1 MIMNLPRLLTRWPTL
16 ACIAA
21 ITTLA
26 SWIATAQSQV
36 VYETQ
41 SDYNT
46 IVVTQD
52 QDGLRTLLF
61 ERNGARQSVV
71 KLNDP
76 SHIELPYVR
85 ATLVSLALVP
95 NPQRILIIGLGGG
108 SIPTFLHHHYPNAT
122 IDVVDI
128 DPEVVRVAKQ
138 FFGFQPDD
146 KLHAHVAD
154 GRKFVEETTEP
165 YDLIFLDAYGADS
178 IPYHLATIEFLH
190 AVRKALSPQGVVVGN
205 IWSRTSN
212 RLYEP
217 MVSTYQEGFDRLYIL
232 DVRGAGNLIFFA
244 LPRPTT
250 LNLKTVSQ
258 TAADISRSKNLPFNL
273 ADELATGFSLPSPAS
288 TRARILHDSE

>member
-1 MIMNLPRLLTRWPTL
+1 MKLAAQLTRWPTL
-16 ACIAA
+16 ASLTALTI
-21 ITTLA
+21 LA
-26 SWIATAQSQV
+26 TWIATAQSQV
-36 VYETQ
+36 VYETH

-61 ERNGARQSVV
+61 EHNGARQSVV
-71 KLNDP
+71 KLDDP

-85 ATLVSLALVP
+85 ATLVGLALVP
-95 NPQRILIIGLGGG
+95 NPQRILVIGLGGG
-108 SIPTFLHHHYPNAT
+108 SIPSFLHHHYPNAT
-122 IDVVDI
+122 INVVDI

-138 FFGFQPDD
+138 FFGLQTDER
-146 KLHAHVAD
+146 LQTHVAD
-154 GRKFVEETTEP
+154 GRKFVEETTQP

-205 IWSRTSN
+205 IWSRISN
-212 RLYEP
+212 PLYAP

-244 LPRPTT
+244 LPQPRT
-250 LNLKTVSQ
+250 LDLQTVTQS
-258 TAADISRSKNLPFNL
+258 AADISRTKMLPFNL
-273 ADELATGFSLPSPAS
+273 ADELANGFSLPSKSS
-288 TRARILHDSE
+288 TRARILHDSDQR